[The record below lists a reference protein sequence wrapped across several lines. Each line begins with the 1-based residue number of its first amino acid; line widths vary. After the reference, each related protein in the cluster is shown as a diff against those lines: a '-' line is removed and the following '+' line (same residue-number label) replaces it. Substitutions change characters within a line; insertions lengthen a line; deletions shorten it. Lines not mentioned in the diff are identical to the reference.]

1 MSNVWLFAILGLRAG
16 GAYGLTALGV
26 VAIYRGTGVLN
37 FAQGAI
43 GMVGTFAFWEV
54 YRNGAGLPLYVAL
67 PLGICTG
74 SAVAVVA
81 YATVLR
87 PLRHASEV
95 VRLIATLGIL
105 LILQGAATVHYG
117 VEAKIVDPF
126 LGTRTFDVLGT
137 VVSQEVI
144 VILAVAIASAV
155 ALTLLFQ
162 RTRLGI
168 TATALR
174 ERPLAASVLGIS
186 PDPTGITCWAIGGGL
201 AALAGII
208 LVPLTGLSPT
218 GLTQLIIPAF
228 AAGLLAGFRSMW
240 ITLVAGL
247 GMGIAESILVSQQFS
262 TGLTASLPFVVI
274 ILALVLRGRTIPGRG
289 EDEQQRLPRL
299 GTGSVNVVRAV
310 VVAVLVV
317 GITLSLP
324 ASWDDAVTTSA
335 IFGLIGLSLVVVTGY
350 AGQVNLAPMAL
361 AGAASLFAVR
371 AAAYWHFPFLASV
384 AFGVVAAVLIG
395 IVVGAPAVRVRGV
408 NLAIATIGLALV
420 LENAVLGSPG
430 LTGGVTGIE
439 VPTPSIGGYQL
450 DPGAY
455 PARYAV
461 FCVLCLALAAV
472 AVANVRRGRSGRR
485 YVAVRANERGAA
497 ALGVSV
503 AEAKLGAFAIS
514 AGIAGLAGALVG
526 FRSRIAVFEQFDV
539 YRSITA
545 LGFAIVGGIGFVSG
559 GVAVGLLATGGLLA
573 RIFLDLSAIDPYLP
587 ILSGVFVIHTLLQS
601 PDGISA
607 KVAPVASRFWSAAAK
622 RLIALRRPPHDDRAP
637 RAASRGH
644 RERAALARDHVVPSD
659 APLLTVTGL
668 TVRYGGTTALEKVN
682 LEVSSGKVLGII
694 GPNGAGKTTL
704 IDAISGFVRPVEGAI
719 TLHGRDVLGMGP
731 VSRARRGIART
742 FQNLELF
749 EDLPVAENVLAAL
762 DSRDRLAYLSDLVRP
777 GHSLPSDDVTAI
789 LESLGLGDDAA
800 TLVADLPQGRRRM
813 VAIARAVAT
822 RPVVLCLDEPA
833 AGLSAVE
840 REKLSDVI
848 RELAAQRQIGILLI
862 EHNVEVV
869 ANACDWVIALDFG
882 RVVASGTPHDVLA
895 ADAVRQS
902 YLGIDVAV
910 RDVQR
915 VR

>member
-43 GMVGTFAFWEV
+43 GMVGSYAFWEV
-54 YRNGAGLPLYVAL
+54 YRNGAGLPLSAAM

-74 SAVAVVA
+74 SVVAVVA
-81 YATVLR
+81 YALVLR
-87 PLRHASEV
+87 PLRHSSEV

-105 LILQGAATVHYG
+105 LILQGAATVIYG
-117 VEAKIVDPF
+117 VEAKTVEPF

-155 ALTLLFQ
+155 ALTVLFQ

-228 AAGLLAGFRSMW
+228 AAGLLARFRSMGL
-240 ITLVAGL
+240 TLAAGL
-247 GMGIAESILVSQQFS
+247 GMGMAESILISQQFS
-262 TGLTASLPFVVI
+262 TGLTSSLPFVVI

-299 GTGSVNVVRAV
+299 GTGRINVVRAI

-317 GITLSLP
+317 GVTLSLP

-371 AAAYWHFPFLASV
+371 AAAYWHFPFLGSV
-384 AFGVVAAVLIG
+384 ALGVVAAVLIG
-395 IVVGAPAVRVRGV
+395 VVVGAPAVRVRGV

-420 LENAVLGSPG
+420 LENAVLGSPD
-430 LTGGVTGIE
+430 LTGGVTGIQ
-439 VPTPSIGGYQL
+439 VPVPSIGGYQL
-450 DPGAY
+450 DPGAH

-461 FCVLCLALAAV
+461 FCVLCLALAAL

-526 FRSRIAVFEQFDV
+526 FRSRIAVFDQFDV
-539 YRSITA
+539 YRSMTA
-545 LGFAIVGGIGFVSG
+545 LGFAIVGGIGFVGG
-559 GVAVGLLATGGLLA
+559 GVAVGLLAAGGILA
-573 RIFLDLSAIDPYLP
+573 RIFLGLSAIDPYLP
-587 ILSGVFVIHTLLQS
+587 IMSGVFVIHTLLQS
-601 PDGISA
+601 PDGIAA
-607 KVAPVASRFWSAAAK
+607 KLGPLASRIWSEAAR
-622 RLIALRRPPHDDRAP
+622 RLVPVQRAHGDNRPRPASKHGGTPKLGRTEAVRA
-637 RAASRGH
+637 
-644 RERAALARDHVVPSD
+644 DT
-659 APLLTVTGL
+659 PLLTVTGL
-668 TVRYGGTTALEKVN
+668 TVRYGGTTALERVG
-682 LEVSSGKVLGII
+682 LEVRTGRVLGII

-719 TLHGRDVLGMGP
+719 RLHGRDVLRIGP
-731 VSRARRGIART
+731 VSRARLGIART

-762 DSRDRLAYLSDLVRP
+762 DSRDRLSYLTDLVRP
-777 GHSLPSDDVTAI
+777 GESLPSDDVNAI
-789 LESLGLGDDAA
+789 LESFGLDGDAA

-822 RPVVLCLDEPA
+822 RPAVLCLDEPA

-840 REKLSDVI
+840 REKLSEVI
-848 RELAAQRQIGILLI
+848 RGLAAERQIGIMLI

-882 RVVASGTPHDVLA
+882 RVVASGTAQDVLA
-895 ADAVRQS
+895 ADVVRQS
-902 YLGIDVAV
+902 YLGVDIAV
-910 RDVQR
+910 HDPQG

>member
-1 MSNVWLFAILGLRAG
+1 MSTVWLFAILGLRAG

-43 GMVGTFAFWEV
+43 GMVGTYAFWEV
-54 YRNGAGLPLYVAL
+54 YRDGAGLPLYAAM

-74 SAVAVVA
+74 SVVAVAA
-81 YATVLR
+81 YALVLR
-87 PLRHASEV
+87 PLRHSSEV

-105 LILQGAATVHYG
+105 LVLQGAATVHYG
-117 VEAKIVDPF
+117 VEAKTLEPF
-126 LGTRTFDVLGT
+126 LGTRTFEVLGT

-144 VILAVAIASAV
+144 VILAAAIASAV
-155 ALTLLFQ
+155 ALTLIFQ

-168 TATALR
+168 TAAALR

-208 LVPLTGLSPT
+208 LVPLTGLSPS

-228 AAGLLAGFRSMW
+228 AAGLFGGFRSMGV
-240 ITLVAGL
+240 TLAAGL
-247 GMGIAESILVSQQFS
+247 GMGIAESILISQQFS
-262 TGLTASLPFVVI
+262 TGLTSSLPFVVI

-299 GTGSVNVVRAV
+299 GSGQVSAVRAILVAAV
-310 VVAVLVV
+310 VVGV
-317 GITLSLP
+317 TLSLP

-335 IFGLIGLSLVVVTGY
+335 IFGLIGLSLVVVTGF

-371 AAAYWHFPFLASV
+371 TAAYWNFPFPAAIV
-384 AFGVVAAVLIG
+384 AGVVAAVLIG
-395 IVVGAPAVRVRGV
+395 VVVGAPAVRVRGV

-420 LENAVLGSPG
+420 LENAVLGSPDF
-430 LTGGVTGIE
+430 TGGVTGIQ
-439 VPTPSIGGYQL
+439 VPSPAIGGFTL
-450 DPGAY
+450 DPGAH
-455 PARYAV
+455 PTRYAV
-461 FCVLCLALAAV
+461 FCVLCLALAAL

-503 AEAKLGAFAIS
+503 AEAKLGAFAVS
-514 AGIAGLAGALVG
+514 AGVAGLAGALVG
-526 FRSRIAVFEQFDV
+526 FRSRVAVFDQFDV
-539 YRSITA
+539 YRAITA

-559 GVAVGLLATGGLLA
+559 GVAVGLLVAGGILA

-587 ILSGVFVIHTLLQS
+587 IMSGLFVIHTLLKS
-601 PDGISA
+601 PDGLTA
-607 KVAPVASRFWSAAAK
+607 KVAPAASSSWNAVVG
-622 RLIALRRPPHDDRAP
+622 RLTALRRARPVRPAPVASDRED
-637 RAASRGH
+637 R
-644 RERAALARDHVVPSD
+644 VVPEAD
-659 APLLTVTGL
+659 GVEAGTPLLTVAGL
-668 TVRYGGTTALEKVN
+668 TVRYGGTTALSGVD
-682 LEVSSGKVLGII
+682 LEVRAGRVLGII

-704 IDAISGFVRPVEGAI
+704 IDAISGFVRPAEGAI
-719 TLHGRDVLGMGP
+719 RLHRDEMVGIGP
-731 VSRARRGIART
+731 VARARRGIART

-749 EDLPVAENVLAAL
+749 EDLPVAENILAGC
-762 DSRDRLAYLSDLVRP
+762 DSRDRLSYLTDLVHP
-777 GHSLPSDDVTAI
+777 GESLPSNEVTAI
-789 LESLGLGDDAA
+789 LTSFGLEDDAA
-800 TLVADLPQGRRRM
+800 TLVADLPQGRRRL

-840 REKLSDVI
+840 RERLSDVI
-848 RELAAQRQIGILLI
+848 RALAAERRIGILLI

-882 RVVASGTPHDVLA
+882 RVVASGTPEDVLA
-895 ADAVRQS
+895 TDAVRQS

-910 RDVQR
+910 HDVQG